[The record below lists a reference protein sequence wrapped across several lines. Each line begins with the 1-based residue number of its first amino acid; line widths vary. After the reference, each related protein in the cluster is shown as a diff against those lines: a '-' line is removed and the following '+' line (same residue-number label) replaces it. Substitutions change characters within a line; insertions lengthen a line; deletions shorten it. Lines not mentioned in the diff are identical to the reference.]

1 MKSTDFNIPGLHKI
15 AFKRKLK
22 VDLLF
27 FIVSVALPTSFFN
40 FIPKTIFIDLR
51 LLFLAIGILY
61 IVFNIQR
68 LNKLLKINGIK
79 LLLWMVVF
87 LIFRFMYAIVI
98 QNIPVIEVVTIFRTN
113 YSYPLITFG
122 FLLYASN
129 MDNER
134 LFRFLYWIF
143 LVTLI
148 AGAIYILSN
157 LTGINFYANVSK
169 EYNVFNNT
177 VLMQNMAS
185 IPKFSKFLFVF
196 GVLASITLSKFKK
209 IYYILVPFVV
219 TVISIVRS
227 ELLVYFALLFF
238 IILFINISR
247 FSVKST
253 KFFKFVF
260 IGIVSVGI
268 ATLIFSSHISR
279 LVNKFGF
286 DESTEISSSR
296 YIEEGT
302 YKVRLNLVED
312 ANKAISNDLLLGNGY
327 KREVKKGE
335 YSYVVGGDTLVAPII
350 YTEGYLGLLLRCLPI
365 FWFLVFGIKN
375 IKSKHKF
382 TAFIS
387 IVMVSIIMAESINI
401 IQTRIFVFYNEIL
414 FIFFLLAMIN
424 HNYKKEMQISANGVS

>member
-61 IVFNIQR
+61 IVFNIQH
-68 LNKLLKINGIK
+68 LNKLLKIKGIK
-79 LLLWMVVF
+79 LLLWVVVF
-87 LIFRFMYAIVI
+87 LIFRFIYAIVI

-122 FLLYASN
+122 FLLYAVN
-129 MDNER
+129 MDNKR
-134 LFRFLYWIF
+134 LFRYMYWLF
-143 LVTLI
+143 VATLF
-148 AGAIYILSN
+148 AGIVYIVSN
-157 LTGINFYANVSK
+157 LIGVNFYANVSK
-169 EYNVFNNT
+169 DYNVFNNK

-209 IYYILVPFVV
+209 IYYILIPFVV

-238 IILFINISR
+238 IILFVKVSR
-247 FSVKST
+247 FSLKST
-253 KFFKFVF
+253 KLVKFGFV
-260 IGIVSVGI
+260 GIVSVGM
-268 ATLIFSSHISR
+268 ASLIFSSHIAR
-279 LVNKFGF
+279 LVNKFEL
-286 DESTEISSSR
+286 DENTEISFDR
-296 YIEEGT
+296 YIEKGT
-302 YKVRLNLVED
+302 FKVRLNLIEE
-312 ANKAISNDLLLGNGY
+312 ANKNISDKAVLGNGY
-327 KREVKKGE
+327 QREVKKGE

-350 YTEGYLGLLLRCLPI
+350 YSEGYLGLFVRCLPI
-365 FWFLVFGIKN
+365 FWFLLFGIKN

-387 IVMVSIIMAESINI
+387 IVMLSIIMAETINV

-414 FIFFLLAMIN
+414 FIFFLLTMIN
-424 HNYKKEMQISANGVS
+424 YNYKKEMQITAHGVS